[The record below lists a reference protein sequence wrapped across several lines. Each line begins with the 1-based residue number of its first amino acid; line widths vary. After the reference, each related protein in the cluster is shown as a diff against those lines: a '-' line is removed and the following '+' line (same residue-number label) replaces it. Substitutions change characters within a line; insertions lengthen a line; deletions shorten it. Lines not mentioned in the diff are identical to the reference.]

1 MSITSI
7 ISAIG
12 NNSSI
17 YPLLVR
23 DCGIEVPTKVYLTYK
38 ENKNDKEIQKLA
50 TRERFLDEY
59 IGSGIWLGAIP
70 FLSAIIN
77 KIIKK
82 LGFNPDINLKLL
94 KEEEAQGLEYNIKK
108 FEKIAPDAVK
118 DLIKLRDAKA
128 KKTYQMLLGSKFL
141 ASTIIPIAMIGFI
154 LPKLIFASSAKK
166 IEELRKAK
174 QNTQDKSSQNENIIG
189 QVKYQTSK
197 TPFTGNIMSTLANFS
212 TKEKME
218 VIDGGYAFGRI
229 VTARKGPDGNR
240 NEAKDIA
247 FKMAGMMYLNYVAPE
262 QIEKGMNYATKK
274 IFKLNTNLDPLILA
288 DKNFIEEIKSG
299 KLLLPKSDNAKDL
312 LDFVD
317 NNPKSLFVKYANKFE
332 KIKMLNENIRDP
344 RAYVD
349 IKKLAQFKN
358 DIEEFAKSA
367 KTSQSVE
374 KLAKRAKGIKTF
386 NILANVG
393 LSSFLLAYCLPK
405 AQFAFRRLVTGSELE
420 PGIVNANMKNK
431 NNLC

>member
-7 ISAIG
+7 ISAVG

-38 ENKNDKEIQKLA
+38 ENQNDKEIQKLA

-59 IGSGIWLGAIP
+59 VGSAIWLGAIP
-70 FLSAIIN
+70 LED
-77 KIIKK
+77 KIANTFIKRS
-82 LGFNPDINLKLL
+82 GFNPDINLKLL
-94 KEEEAQGLEYNIKK
+94 KEEDSQGLEYNIKK
-108 FEKIAPDAVK
+108 FEKIAPEAVE
-118 DLIKLRDAKA
+118 DLKKLRGAKA
-128 KKTYQMLLGSKFL
+128 QNIYRTMLGTKFL
-141 ASTIIPIAMIGFI
+141 ASTLIPIALIGFI
-154 LPKLIFASSAKK
+154 LPKMIFASSAKK
-166 IEELRKAK
+166 IAELKSKK
-174 QNTQDKSSQNENIIG
+174 QKPEQQQEQLQKQQNKNI
-189 QVKYQTSK
+189 
-197 TPFTGNIMSTLANFS
+197 PFTGNIMSTLANFS

-229 VTARKGPDGNR
+229 VTARKGADGNR

-262 QIEKGMNYATKK
+262 QIEKGMNFITKK
-274 IFKLNTNLDPLILA
+274 FFNLNTNLDPLMLN
-288 DKNFIEEIKSG
+288 DKNFVEEIKSG
-299 KLLLPKSDNAKDL
+299 KLLLPKSDSAKDL

-317 NNPKSLFVKYANKFE
+317 NNPKNLFVKYADKFE
-332 KIKMLNENIRDP
+332 KVKMLKSGIRDP

-349 IKKLAQFKN
+349 IKKLAQFKK

-367 KTSQSVE
+367 LSSKDVE
-374 KLAKRAKGIKTF
+374 KLAKRAKGIKIF

-420 PGIVNANMKNK
+420 PGIVNAQMEKDIK
-431 NNLC
+431 A

>member
-23 DCGIEVPTKVYLTYK
+23 DCGIEVPSKVYLTYK

-50 TRERFLDEY
+50 TRERFIDEY
-59 IGSGIWLGAIP
+59 VGSAIWLGGIPLMDAIT
-70 FLSAIIN
+70 N

-82 LGFNPDINLKLL
+82 NGFNPDINLKLL
-94 KEEEAQGLEYNIKK
+94 KEEDAQGLEYNIKK
-108 FEKIAPDAVK
+108 FADKAPEAVEELK
-118 DLIKLRDAKA
+118 KLRTQKA
-128 KKTYQMLLGSKFL
+128 QNTYKAMLGSKFI
-141 ASTIIPIAMIGFI
+141 AATTIPIAIIGFI

-166 IEELRKAK
+166 IAELKKQKAA
-174 QNTQDKSSQNENIIG
+174 QENNSNTSNPTTAQSQKN
-189 QVKYQTSK
+189 KKTSFK
-197 TPFTGNIMSTLANFS
+197 GNFMSTLANFS

-218 VIDGGYAFGRI
+218 VIDGGYAAGRI
-229 VTARKGPDGNR
+229 LTARKGPDGNR

-262 QIEKGMNYATKK
+262 QIEKIMNKATLKA
-274 IFKLNTNLDPLILA
+274 FKLNVNLDPIMLA
-288 DKNFIEEIKSG
+288 DNEFLKAVKDG
-299 KLLLPKSDNAKDL
+299 KLKLPKSDNAKDM
-312 LDFVD
+312 LDFID
-317 NNPKSLFVKYANKFE
+317 NNPDSLFTKYADKFE
-332 KIKMLNENIRDP
+332 KIKMLNKDVRDP
-344 RAYVD
+344 RAYVN
-349 IKKLAQFKN
+349 IKKLAEFKN
-358 DIEEFAKSA
+358 SIEEFAKSA
-367 KTSQSVE
+367 IDSNQIDKF
-374 KLAKRAKGIKTF
+374 AKRAKNVKTF

-420 PGIVNANMKNK
+420 PGIVNANMKK
-431 NNLC
+431 

>member
-7 ISAIG
+7 ISAVG

-38 ENKNDKEIQKLA
+38 ENQNDKEIQKLA

-59 IGSGIWLGAIP
+59 VGSAIWLGAIP
-70 FLSAIIN
+70 LVD
-77 KIIKK
+77 KIANTFIKRS
-82 LGFNPDINLKLL
+82 GFNPDINLKLL
-94 KEEEAQGLEYNIKK
+94 KEEDSQGLEYNIKK
-108 FEKIAPDAVK
+108 FEKIAPEAVE
-118 DLIKLRDAKA
+118 DLKKLRGAKA
-128 KKTYQMLLGSKFL
+128 QNLYRTMLGTKFL
-141 ASTIIPIAMIGFI
+141 ASTLIPIALIGFI
-154 LPKLIFASSAKK
+154 LPKMIFASSAKK
-166 IEELRKAK
+166 IAELKSKK
-174 QNTQDKSSQNENIIG
+174 QKPEQQQEQSQKQLNKNI
-189 QVKYQTSK
+189 
-197 TPFTGNIMSTLANFS
+197 PFTGNIMSTLANFS

-229 VTARKGPDGNR
+229 VTARKGADGNR

-262 QIEKGMNYATKK
+262 QIEKGMNFITKK
-274 IFKLNTNLDPLILA
+274 FFNLNTNLDPLMLN
-288 DKNFIEEIKSG
+288 DKNFVEEIKSG
-299 KLLLPKSDNAKDL
+299 KLLLPKSDSAKDL

-317 NNPKSLFVKYANKFE
+317 NNPKSLFVKYADKFE
-332 KIKMLNENIRDP
+332 KVKMLKSGIRDP
-344 RAYVD
+344 RAYID
-349 IKKLAQFKN
+349 IKKLAQFKK
-358 DIEEFAKSA
+358 DIEDFANSA
-367 KTSQSVE
+367 ISSKDVE

-420 PGIVNANMKNK
+420 PGIVNAQMNK
-431 NNLC
+431 DIKV

>member
-7 ISAIG
+7 ISAVG

-38 ENKNDKEIQKLA
+38 ENQNDKEIQKLA

-59 IGSGIWLGAIP
+59 IGSAIWLGAIP
-70 FLSAIIN
+70 LVD
-77 KIIKK
+77 KIANAFIKRN
-82 LGFNPDINLKLL
+82 GFNPDINLKLL
-94 KEEEAQGLEYNIKK
+94 KEEDSQGLEYNIKK
-108 FEKIAPDAVK
+108 FEKIAPEAVE
-118 DLIKLRDAKA
+118 DLKKLRGTKA
-128 KKTYQMLLGSKFL
+128 QNIYRTMLGTKFL
-141 ASTIIPIAMIGFI
+141 ASTLIPIALIGFI
-154 LPKLIFASSAKK
+154 LPKMIFASSAKK
-166 IEELRKAK
+166 IAELKSKNTKPEQK
-174 QNTQDKSSQNENIIG
+174 QQDRFQKQQG
-189 QVKYQTSK
+189 KK
-197 TPFTGNIMSTLANFS
+197 TTFTGNIMSTLANFS

-218 VIDGGYAFGRI
+218 VIDGGYALGRI
-229 VTARKGPDGNR
+229 VTARKGADGNR

-262 QIEKGMNYATKK
+262 QIEKGMNFITKK
-274 IFKLNTNLDPLILA
+274 FFNLNTNLDPLMLN
-288 DKNFIEEIKSG
+288 DKNFVEEIKSG

-317 NNPKSLFVKYANKFE
+317 NNPKSLFVKYADKFE
-332 KIKMLNENIRDP
+332 KVKMLKSGIRDP

-349 IKKLAQFKN
+349 IKKLAQFKK

-367 KTSQSVE
+367 LSSKDVE
-374 KLAKRAKGIKTF
+374 KLAKRAKGIKIF

-420 PGIVNANMKNK
+420 PGIVNAKMEKDIK
-431 NNLC
+431 A